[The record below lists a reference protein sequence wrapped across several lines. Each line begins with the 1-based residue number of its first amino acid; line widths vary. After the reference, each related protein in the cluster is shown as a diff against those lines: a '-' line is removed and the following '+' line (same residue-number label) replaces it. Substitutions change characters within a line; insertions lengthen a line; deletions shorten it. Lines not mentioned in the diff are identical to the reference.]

1 MAGHGVAGHG
11 SARSGLARQAR
22 LAVLPWQRELEQT
35 EKGTAMNDD
44 MLSHTD
50 AEAQSR
56 AEGLVY
62 LLLYSVAIVA
72 IVAALVLVA

>member
-1 MAGHGVAGHG
+1 V
-11 SARSGLARQAR
+11 AR